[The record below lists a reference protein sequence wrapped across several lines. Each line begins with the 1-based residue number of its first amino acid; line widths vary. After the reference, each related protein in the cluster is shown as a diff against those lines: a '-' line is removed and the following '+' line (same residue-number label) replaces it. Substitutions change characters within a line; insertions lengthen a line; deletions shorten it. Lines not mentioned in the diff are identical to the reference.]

1 MSDTPLSWD
10 CVDCGRDTA
19 PGFPGKSVAE
29 ALPESALDAIVLTAT
44 NGCEIYTVREVIWK
58 RAGAPDGCLCVGC
71 LTPRPPSQA
80 KGLHSRRSVSTL
92 AGNASFTEAAEV
104 LEADRRMMCAAA
116 C

>member
-58 RAGAPDGCLCVGC
+58 RAGTPDGCLCVGC
-71 LTPRPPSQA
+71 LEQRLGRRLKPKDFTRDDPFRRLPGTPRLQ
-80 KGLHSRRSVSTL
+80 KRRK
-92 AGNASFTEAAEV
+92 F
-104 LEADRRMMCAAA
+104 
-116 C
+116 